1 MGLAGRDRRGAIL
14 VTGRKSMAVPIP
26 VELFWPGYARSVP
39 VVGKV
44 SEMRK
49 PLWAGCFFLGSL
61 LLSACQKHSAKPVP
75 DASKE
80 VPAVSGNGSPI
91 AEPTPLAESRAA
103 PFKITLSTG
112 GGFTG
117 AVSGCTLGSD
127 GQVAYWDKRGR
138 GPEAIRW
145 SVVAVPSRILEFRRL
160 LEKGGA
166 LNATLEESGNMT
178 TIVKLELPD
187 TLRIW
192 SWSGHGA
199 SETTP
204 EPFRS
209 WYPQVEAFCQSLAPS
224 GPTSGP
230 ASGPGPAAPSDAPVQ
245 KHSPEPDRK

>member
-1 MGLAGRDRRGAIL
+1 
-14 VTGRKSMAVPIP
+14 MAVSIP
-26 VELFWPGYARSVP
+26 VELFWPGYARSGP
-39 VVGKV
+39 GVGKV

-49 PLWAGCFFLGSL
+49 PVWAGCFFLGSL
-61 LLSACQKHSAKPVP
+61 LLSACQKHAAPVQTARPVP
-75 DASKE
+75 GASKG
-80 VPAVSGNGSPI
+80 VPAVSENGSP
-91 AEPTPLAESRAA
+91 AEPAPLAESRVT

-127 GQVAYWDKRGR
+127 GRVAYWDKRGP

-145 SVVAVPSRILEFRRL
+145 SVVAGPPRILELRRLLGL

-209 WYPQVEAFCQSLAPS
+209 WYPQAEAFCQSLSP
-224 GPTSGP
+224 
-230 ASGPGPAAPSDAPVQ
+230 SGPGPAAPPDAPIP